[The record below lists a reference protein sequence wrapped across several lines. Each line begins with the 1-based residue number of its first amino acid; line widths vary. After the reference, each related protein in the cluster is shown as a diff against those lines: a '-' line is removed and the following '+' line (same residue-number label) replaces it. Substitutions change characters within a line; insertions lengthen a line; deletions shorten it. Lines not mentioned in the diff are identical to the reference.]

1 VYSIRYFSQKL
12 EFIAMHLV
20 ENAMKQIHSSSKN
33 DLEKMNN
40 YELFEMANQ
49 SERFRKVMLKF
60 ISSLE
65 VKSPPFIFDV
75 EGKYD
80 VRKLGLQIRLKN
92 VLLQNDIQYLS
103 DLTYVRSKDLFKMK
117 NFGKKSYQ
125 ELLSVLDAYGF
136 QLADG
141 KE

>member
-1 VYSIRYFSQKL
+1 
-12 EFIAMHLV
+12 MHLV
-20 ENAMKQIHSSSKN
+20 ENAIKQIHSFSKN

-125 ELLSVLDAYGF
+125 ELLSVLHAYGF

>member
-1 VYSIRYFSQKL
+1 
-12 EFIAMHLV
+12 MHLV

-125 ELLSVLDAYGF
+125 ELLSVLDASGF